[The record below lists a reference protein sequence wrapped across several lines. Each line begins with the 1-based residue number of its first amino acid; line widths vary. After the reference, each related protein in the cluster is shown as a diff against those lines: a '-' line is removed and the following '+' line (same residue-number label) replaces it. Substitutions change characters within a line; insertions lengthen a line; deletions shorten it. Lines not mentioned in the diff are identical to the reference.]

1 MSETWGAGWQW
12 GWPSRAHASQ
22 TWRSP
27 EHREAGSAEIPA
39 HPEDDARST
48 PQLAERDI
56 EREGRLAV
64 LLRGTL
70 PVTFDLYVSY
80 QDGQQGADKCDR
92 RSDRGEDWVLKLL
105 DQPACHWGPRK
116 VCLLQQLQAK
126 SWKRMKQTLPSPPI
140 LKLLP
145 HRSLRVKEEVVSHQV
160 LSGSCPAQCRGP
172 RHLGPS
178 RHDRGPVWRERAGTG
193 PGGAGPGGNTAS
205 VCQLQWGL
213 CPDPKVCHATHHDD
227 KGAEGQST
235 DTDYNGSKS
244 EQTQWTETAPPDRAI
259 WNTQSLGLLF
269 LWWWGQLGQSLCCW
283 WIRKH

>member
-27 EHREAGSAEIPA
+27 EHRESGSAENPE

-48 PQLAERDI
+48 PQLAERHI

-64 LLRGTL
+64 LLTGTL
-70 PVTFDLYVSY
+70 PVTFDLSVSY

-92 RSDRGEDWVLKLL
+92 RSDRGEDWVLELL

-126 SWKRMKQTLPSPPI
+126 SWKRMTHYLSDTDSPSPPV

-145 HRSLRVKEEVVSHQV
+145 HCSLRVKEEVVSHQV

-193 PGGAGPGGNTAS
+193 PVGAGPGGNTAAL
-205 VCQLQWGL
+205 QLQY
-213 CPDPKVCHATHHDD
+213 V
-227 KGAEGQST
+227 S
-235 DTDYNGSKS
+235 YNGGCARTRKCVTQPTMMMKGPKDRA
-244 EQTQWTETAPPDRAI
+244 QTQTTMDPRASRRSGLKLLHRSEPSETHSHQGYCFCGDGV
-259 WNTQSLGLLF
+259 S
-269 LWWWGQLGQSLCCW
+269 
-283 WIRKH
+283 